1 MTELKAY
8 QYRLTPT
15 KGQVRLLEQ
24 TLELCRWV
32 YNETLAY
39 RKQVWKNQRLHI
51 ELGKTNALLAS
62 WRTSHPELKRIHY
75 HVLQDIQ
82 KRVHHAWEAFVRRIK
97 RGHKAGFPR
106 FKGRGWYDSFTFR
119 QVGYS
124 LSINGQWIN
133 LFNIGR
139 VRMIV
144 HRRIAGTIKTLTI
157 RRTRTGKWYASF
169 VVETHPKTLPP
180 TNRAV
185 GVDVGLQQFAT
196 LSTGEVIANPR
207 FFRKDEKALRKAQR
221 RLAKTEQNTP
231 ERAKR
236 QKVVAHIHERITNR
250 RKDFAHKLSRRLAN
264 EFDVIV
270 FEQLRIAQMIKARRL
285 AKSISDAAWRQLI
298 TYTHYKA
305 ASAGRMFV
313 EVDPRGTSQRCSR
326 CRSIVKK
333 DLSTRLHRCQTCG
346 LEIDRDHNAALNI
359 LAVGLHSL
367 GRNP

>member
-1 MTELKAY
+1 MVELKTY

-39 RKQVWKNQRLHI
+39 RKQIWEQQRLHI
-51 ELGKTNALLAS
+51 EPGKTNALLAS
-62 WRTSHPELKRIHY
+62 WKTSHPELKRIHY

-82 KRVHHAWEAFVRRIK
+82 KRVHRACESFVRRIN
-97 RGHKAGFPR
+97 RGQKAGFPR

-144 HRRIAGTIKTLTI
+144 HRRIEGTIKTLTI

-169 VVETHPKTLPP
+169 VVETQSKPLPP

-185 GVDVGLQQFAT
+185 GVDVGLHQFAT

-221 RLAKTEQNTP
+221 RLAKTEQNTT

-250 RKDFAHKLSRRLAN
+250 RKDFAHKLSRRLVN

-313 EVDPRGTSQRCSR
+313 EVDPRGTSQRCSQ

-333 DLSTRLHRCQTCG
+333 DLSTRQHRCQTCG